1 MPEIVESVQ
10 LRLPVYRSPTVQDPT
25 CRSPTMGVGSP
36 NRRHDEVQD
45 WRPHRPRH
53 PRRARLPWPDGVA
66 DWHHRMP
73 PTAGRF
79 SAEAP
84 GPPGSDHDPRGQR
97 SRSAAWNRRAGAG
110 RLRGAAGRS
119 QAVQNH
125 TAQNQMT
132 QDQTALNQTVPG
144 QAVPGLP
151 GRAAHRQ
158 AAWDRVAPIRPATRW
173 PGNPSPG
180 DARRLQ

>member
-1 MPEIVESVQ
+1 MPEIVESVR
-10 LRLPVYRSPTVQDPT
+10 LRLPVFRNPTVQNLT
-25 CRSPTMGVGSP
+25 SRSPTMGVGSP

-66 DWHHRMP
+66 DRHHRMP

-84 GPPGSDHDPRGQR
+84 GPPESDHDPREQG
-97 SRSAAWNRRAGAG
+97 SRRAAWTRRAEAD
-110 RLRGAAGRS
+110 RLRGAAGRNQTDQH
-119 QAVQNH
+119 QAVQNQ
-125 TAQNQMT
+125 AARNQ
-132 QDQTALNQTVPG
+132 AVLNQTVPG
-144 QAVPGLP
+144 QTVPGPP
-151 GRAAHRQ
+151 GRASHHQ
-158 AAWDRVAPIRPATRW
+158 AARDRVAPIRPAMTRR

-180 DARRLQ
+180 DAR

>member
-1 MPEIVESVQ
+1 MPEIVESVR
-10 LRLPVYRSPTVQDPT
+10 LRLPVCRNPTVQDLT
-25 CRSPTMGVGSP
+25 DRSPTRGVGSP

-53 PRRARLPWPDGVA
+53 PRRARLLWPDGVA
-66 DWHHRMP
+66 DRHHRMP

-84 GPPGSDHDPRGQR
+84 GPPGSDHDPREQG
-97 SRSAAWNRRAGAG
+97 SRSAAWNRRAEAD

-119 QAVQNH
+119 QAVQH
-125 TAQNQMT
+125 QAAQNQT
-132 QDQTALNQTVPG
+132 VLNQTVPD
-144 QAVPGLP
+144 PP
-151 GRAAHRQ
+151 GRASHHQ
-158 AAWDRVAPIRPATRW
+158 AARDRVAPIRPATRR

-180 DARRLQ
+180 DAR

>member
-1 MPEIVESVQ
+1 MPEIVESVK
-10 LRLPVYRSPTVQDPT
+10 LRLPVCRNPTVQDPT
-25 CRSPTMGVGSP
+25 CRSPTRGVGSP

-66 DWHHRMP
+66 DRHHRMP

-84 GPPGSDHDPRGQR
+84 GPPESDHDPREQG
-97 SRSAAWNRRAGAG
+97 SRSAAWNRRAEAD

-119 QAVQNH
+119 QAVQH
-125 TAQNQMT
+125 QAAQNQT
-132 QDQTALNQTVPG
+132 VLNQTVPD
-144 QAVPGLP
+144 PP
-151 GRAAHRQ
+151 GRASHHQ
-158 AAWDRVAPIRPATRW
+158 AARDRVAPIRPATRR

-180 DARRLQ
+180 DAR